1 MKVRLFLLIVIIA
14 LPVGL
19 QLSGVV
25 DFFDLEYLKQ
35 NEAALQDYRQQH
47 PLTVLGIFVSVYTVV
62 CALPIPAVAFL
73 TLAAGMLFGFLN
85 GLAVVSFSSAIGATF
100 AFWLARY
107 LGQEFVHKM
116 LGKKITGI
124 DRELDNAGFIY
135 ATSLR
140 LIPGIPFFVINTAL
154 GLTTIKTATFY
165 LSTQIGMLLMLG
177 ILVNAGNNLGRV
189 TSLEDALSMEVI
201 ISLALLALVPLSI
214 RLFARK
220 HKASD

>member
-1 MKVRLFLLIVIIA
+1 MKNRVFLLIFIIA

-19 QLSGVV
+19 QVSGVV
-25 DFFDLEYLKQ
+25 DFFNLEYLKQ
-35 NEAALQDYRQQH
+35 NEAAWQNYRQQH
-47 PLTVLGIFVSVYTVV
+47 PLAVLGIFVSVYTVV

-85 GLAVVSFSSAIGATF
+85 GLLVVSFSSAIGATF

-135 ATSLR
+135 AASLR

-154 GLTTIKTATFY
+154 GLSTIKTATFY

-177 ILVNAGNNLGRV
+177 ILVNAGDNLGRIA
-189 TSLEDALSMEVI
+189 TLEDALNVRVVA
-201 ISLALLALVPLSI
+201 SLTLLALVPLSI
-214 RLFARK
+214 RLISRRSK
-220 HKASD
+220 E

>member
-1 MKVRLFLLIVIIA
+1 MLA

-19 QLSGVV
+19 QITGIV
-25 DFFDLEYLKQ
+25 DFLNLDYLKRNEEAFQ
-35 NEAALQDYRQQH
+35 NYRQQH
-47 PLTVLGIFVSVYTVV
+47 PLTVLGIFIAVYTMV

-73 TLAAGMLFGFLN
+73 TLAAGMLFGFAN
-85 GLAVVSFSSAIGATF
+85 GLLIVSFSSAIGATF

-116 LGKKITGI
+116 LGKKITGV

-140 LIPGIPFFVINTAL
+140 LIPGIPFFIINTAL
-154 GLTTIKTATFY
+154 GLTTIRTVTFY

-177 ILVNAGNNLGRV
+177 ILVNAGNNLGKI
-189 TSLEDALSMEVI
+189 TSLEDALSMDVI
-201 ISLALLALVPLSI
+201 ASMALLALVPLSI
-214 RLFARK
+214 RLISRRIGE
-220 HKASD
+220 